1 MDSIVFLPGLL
12 CDARL
17 WQAQTMALTG
27 AYDCRIPALHGEDN
41 IPALARHA
49 LAEAPG
55 RFSLV
60 GLSMGG
66 YVAMEIMRLAPER
79 VTRLMLCDT
88 SARPDTP
95 EQKARRQTL
104 LTLSRSGKFKG
115 VTPRLLPSL
124 IHPDRLQDAAVT
136 EPILAMAEHIGREGF
151 QRQQTAIMGRIDSRP
166 FLPRITCPTTIIVGA
181 NDQLTP
187 LSIAQEMAALIPHA
201 GLEIIPHCGHL
212 PPLEQPA
219 TFNQLLL
226 AWLNAN
232 A

>member
-17 WQAQTMALTG
+17 WQAQTTALAG
-27 AYDCRIPALHGEDN
+27 AFDCRVPALDGEDN
-41 IPALARHA
+41 IPALARHV
-49 LAEAPG
+49 LAEAPE
-55 RFSLV
+55 RFSLI

-66 YVAMEIMRLAPER
+66 YVAMEIMRQAPER

-95 EQKARRQTL
+95 EQKERRQTL

-124 IHPDRLQDAAVT
+124 IHPDRLQDTAVT
-136 EPILAMAEHIGREGF
+136 EPILAMAARIGREGF

-166 FLPRITCPTTIIVGA
+166 FLPNIACPTSIIVGA

-187 LSIAQEMAALIPHA
+187 LPIAQEIAALIPQA
-201 GLEIIPHCGHL
+201 SLEIIPHCGHL

-219 TFNQLLL
+219 AYNQLLL
-226 AWLNAN
+226 AWLKTNL
-232 A
+232 

>member
-17 WQAQTMALTG
+17 WQAQTAALSG
-27 AYDCRIPALHGEDN
+27 EYDCRVPALDGEDN
-41 IPALARHA
+41 IPALARHV
-49 LAEAPG
+49 LAEAPEH
-55 RFSLV
+55 FHLV
-60 GLSMGG
+60 SLSMGG
-66 YVAMEIMRLAPER
+66 YIAMEIMRQAPER
-79 VTRLMLCDT
+79 VIRLMLCDT

-95 EQKARRQTL
+95 EQKERRQTL

-124 IHPDRLQDAAVT
+124 IHVDRLQDSTVT
-136 EPILAMAEHIGREGF
+136 APILAMAERIGREGF

-166 FLPRITCPTTIIVGA
+166 FLPQITCPTMIVVGA

-187 LSIAQEMAALIPHA
+187 LPIANEMVNLIPQA

-212 PPLEQPA
+212 PPLEQPT

-226 AWLNAN
+226 AWLKISA
-232 A
+232 